1 MEEAIQQVEVTWG
14 RAIKVWWSIKWRQI
28 LYMFALYAGIVAI
41 IAAVGL
47 VVWMVGVRPAL
58 AQAGQ
63 KDAPSTITSGEMD
76 ATITYEDMGVAGD
89 LIAAPS
95 PVRTGRAPFVSC
107 ITSCFML
114 LSMPIAFLIEIAVVK
129 RVLRIRYSDFRI
141 VLAKTGG

>member
-76 ATITYEDMGVAGD
+76 ATITTVMSEP
-89 LIAAPS
+89 LS